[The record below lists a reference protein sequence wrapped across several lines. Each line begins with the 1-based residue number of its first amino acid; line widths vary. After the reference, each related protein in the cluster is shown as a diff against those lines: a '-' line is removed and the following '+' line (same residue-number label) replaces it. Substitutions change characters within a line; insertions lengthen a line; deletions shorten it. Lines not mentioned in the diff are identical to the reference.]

1 MRLEDVEVVDESGT
15 VIPVTDV
22 RIENV
27 AWPFADRMGRPV
39 TARTSCVIRGRLGSK
54 MTIRRLGGEVLGR
67 FVFTGVGASSDQ
79 DARFIIHGIHFSD
92 EAR

>member
-27 AWPFADRMGRPV
+27 AWPFADPRG
-39 TARTSCVIRGRLGSK
+39 TSYRLSQY
-54 MTIRRLGGEVLGR
+54 LGKKDVVL
-67 FVFTGVGASSDQ
+67 VF
-79 DARFIIHGIHFSD
+79 FIED
-92 EAR
+92 T